1 VGPVPAALLRV
12 LGTLQPVLDVVGI
25 YVRDRLAADLGGL
38 QPVVIEY
45 RVKSPQSIYH
55 KLQTGRYSS
64 IVDLDDLIGVKVVLL
79 RRSLLA
85 EAQEIVNGCG
95 LTIVAGPTHPVEPT
109 DFRHREPKISVRP
122 APDYLSRNPD
132 KAFVLTEVQFTTALQ
147 HALDMATHD
156 FDYKGKTYS
165 WGNFRLVAQLRG
177 TLELVDR
184 ILDDIGSATMLAEV
198 VASPPDRYVK
208 AQALSLV
215 LRDSFA
221 SEALPDD
228 MRRMT
233 DTVADWLDAAGLDS
247 SELPDLLKRHDD
259 LTSALSIDPTAAILG
274 ALLRERAG
282 DLCARYEGRLPI
294 SDELASLCPG
304 IPEPAEEKRV
314 SFDATP

>member
-1 VGPVPAALLRV
+1 MRPVPAALVRV
-12 LGTLQPVLDVVGI
+12 LGALEPVLGAVGI
-25 YVRDRLAADLGGL
+25 YIRDRLEAELGGL
-38 QPVVIEY
+38 QPVAITY
-45 RVKSPQSIYH
+45 RVKRPESIYH

-64 IVDLDDLIGVKVVLL
+64 IADLDDLVGVKVVLL

-85 EAQEIVNGCG
+85 EAQGIVNSCG
-95 LTIVAGPTHPVEPT
+95 LTIVAGALHTVDPT
-109 DFRHREPKISVRP
+109 DFRHREPKLSVKP
-122 APDYLSRNPD
+122 PPDYLSRNPER
-132 KAFVLTEVQFTTALQ
+132 AFVLTEVQFTTALQ

-198 VASPPDRYVK
+198 AASPPDRYVK

-221 SEALPDD
+221 PETLPDD

-233 DTVADWLDAAGLDS
+233 DTVADWLDAAGLDP
-247 SELPDLLKRHDD
+247 SELPDLLKRHDT

-274 ALLRERAG
+274 ALLQERAG
-282 DLCARYEGRLPI
+282 DLYARYEGRLPI

-304 IPEPAEEKRV
+304 IQEAAEEKRV
-314 SFDATP
+314 SFHATP